1 MQRNVMKSKSLKRVI
16 CNGLTVQLTILYGEN
31 DKVNSQTLQCSKHN
45 ILELFLFFSETYVGT

>member
-1 MQRNVMKSKSLKRVI
+1 MKSKSLKRVI